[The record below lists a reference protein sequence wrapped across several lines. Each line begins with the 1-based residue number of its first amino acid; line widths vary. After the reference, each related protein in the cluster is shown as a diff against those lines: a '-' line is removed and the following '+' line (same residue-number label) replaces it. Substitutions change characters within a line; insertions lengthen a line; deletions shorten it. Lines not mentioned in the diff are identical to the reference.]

1 MMLDLSGQTIRND
14 PKRERSRTMLVECEI
29 CDRIG
34 RIRSD
39 YFGVYICASCQRDIA
54 SPHIHD

>member
-1 MMLDLSGQTIRND
+1 MMLDLSGQTNRNNQ
-14 PKRERSRTMLVECEI
+14 ERPRTTLVECEI

-39 YFGVYICASCQRDIA
+39 HLGVYICASCHRDIV